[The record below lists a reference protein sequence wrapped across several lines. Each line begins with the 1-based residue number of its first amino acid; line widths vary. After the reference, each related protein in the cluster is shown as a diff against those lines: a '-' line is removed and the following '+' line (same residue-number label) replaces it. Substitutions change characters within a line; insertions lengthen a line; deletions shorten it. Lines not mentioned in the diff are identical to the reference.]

1 MAKRFILA
9 LVLSALV
16 FAPIAHSTGPRFLP
30 VGDQPSDYFLEI
42 SKGNIAGHTLM
53 AKFGEVLDLP
63 NTGVF
68 EDVWD
73 AGGQYVPPTVPRVH
87 NIDSSDVDD
96 VGNVLSSG
104 TATGGSLT
112 TLIDTGATFSTDT
125 VAIGDAILNDTNVE
139 ICAVTA
145 VTETILTCAGSIRSP
160 NSGLV
165 GNPNESGDS
174 YRIVTNGSTGAS
186 ILHILGLD
194 ENFLEIEEFV
204 ILNGQSNVAT
214 SRGGVD
220 GVYIRQ
226 FRARVFGPGT
236 TAAEGT
242 IESTAVTDG
251 TVTLQILG
259 SNNQTLMAIYTCP
272 ADKICYIIKWWG
284 SMTRAVASAT
294 SDFHL
299 RGGTLDGI
307 GYLLQD
313 RSFTTTGSSQFTFD
327 YAVPIAIPGGS
338 DIWVEANANANL
350 VGVASGFDVIVVD
363 N

>member
-1 MAKRFILA
+1 MKRLLVALLA
-9 LVLSALV
+9 CLIALPA
-16 FAPIAHSTGPRFLP
+16 FAGSLP
-30 VGDQPSDYFLEI
+30 KRIEGADYFLEI
-42 SKGNIAGHTLM
+42 AKGNIDGHTVM
-53 AKFGEVLDLP
+53 AKFGEVLGLP

-73 AGGQYVPPTVPRVH
+73 AGGDYVPPTTGRVH
-87 NIDSSDVDD
+87 NVTSGSVLD
-96 VGNVLSSG
+96 VGDVLSSG

-125 VAIGDAILNDTNVE
+125 VAIGDIALNDTNVE
-139 ICAVTA
+139 LCNITA
-145 VTETILTCAGSIRSP
+145 VTETILTCAGSMRSP

-165 GNPNESGDS
+165 GTVNVSGDS
-174 YRIVTNGSTGAS
+174 YRIVTNDSTGAS
-186 ILHILGLD
+186 ILHISGLSLV
-194 ENFLEIEEFV
+194 FLSIEEFV
-204 ILNGQSNVAT
+204 VLNGQSDVAT
-214 SRGGVD
+214 SRGGGD

-226 FRARVFGPGT
+226 FRARVFGPNT
-236 TAAEGT
+236 TAAAGT
-242 IESTAVTDG
+242 ITSTAQTDG
-251 TVTLQILG
+251 TVSLQVING
-259 SNNQTLMAIYTCP
+259 NNQTLMAIYTCP
-272 ADKICYIIKWWG
+272 ADKICYIVKWWG
-284 SMTRAVASAT
+284 SMSRAVASAT

-327 YAVPIAIPGGS
+327 YAVPVPIPGGS
-338 DIWVEANANANL
+338 DIWVEANSNANL